1 MATFLRVDGKVI
13 NMDLVFEI
21 DDYGDRMRVF
31 YAVSSSD
38 SNGVQQPAYAEL
50 RGAGADGLRDWLAEN
65 ATDIS
70 TAADDEE

>member
-38 SNGVQQPAYAEL
+38 TNGVQQPAYAEL
-50 RGAGADGLRDWLAEN
+50 RGAGADALRDWLAQN
-65 ATDIS
+65 
-70 TAADDEE
+70 ADDITSLPDDED

>member
-1 MATFLRVDGKVI
+1 MAMFLRVDSKVI

-38 SNGVQQPAYAEL
+38 TNGVQQPAYAEL
-50 RGAGADGLRDWLAEN
+50 RGTSADALRNWLAHN
-65 ATDIS
+65 
-70 TAADDEE
+70 AADIGSSTSED

>member
-1 MATFLRVDGKVI
+1 MATFLRVDSKVI

-38 SNGVQQPAYAEL
+38 TNGVQQPAYAEL
-50 RGAGADGLRDWLAEN
+50 RGTSADALRDWLAQN
-65 ATDIS
+65 
-70 TAADDEE
+70 AADIGSTSSEV